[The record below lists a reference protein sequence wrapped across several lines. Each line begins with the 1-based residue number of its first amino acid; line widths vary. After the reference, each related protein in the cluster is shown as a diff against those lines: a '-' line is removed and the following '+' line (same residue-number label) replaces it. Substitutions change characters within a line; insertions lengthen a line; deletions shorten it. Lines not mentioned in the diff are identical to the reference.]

1 MAFLDIDSEKK
12 KDTDTAIDVRLEE
25 ASLSGGLVGY
35 IREKFQIAEDGRYS
49 DEQRW
54 LKAYKNYRGLSDGAN
69 QDKLRD
75 SERSRVFVK
84 ITQRLGK
91 QIVGRV

>member
-69 QDKLRD
+69 QDKL
-75 SERSRVFVK
+75 
-84 ITQRLGK
+84 
-91 QIVGRV
+91 